1 MGTFSSQFSE
11 AGPGGWQSGRRA
23 MLGGMEEMVEV
34 RDELGRPLRV
44 VPRSVM
50 RRGNLRHGATGIMAV
65 NSSGQVYVHRRTDT
79 KDVYPGFHDFAA
91 GGVISAGEDPPD
103 SARRELAEEL
113 GITGVVLEFMGE
125 ADYRD
130 ERIDLHAWLYR
141 VRWDSPNVHQ
151 PSEVAWGR
159 WMDVEEVQTMIDDP
173 ALDVMP
179 DAVALWTAVDWRRG
193 LTG

>member
-1 MGTFSSQFSE
+1 
-11 AGPGGWQSGRRA
+11 
-23 MLGGMEEMVEV
+23 MEELVEV
-34 RDELGRPLRV
+34 RDEQGNPVRV

-50 RRGNLRHGATGIMAV
+50 RRENLRHGATGIMVV
-65 NSSGQVYVHRRTDT
+65 NSSEQVYVHRRTDT

-91 GGVISAGEDPPD
+91 GGVISAGEEPVD

-113 GITGVVLEFMGE
+113 GITGVALEFMGE

-130 ERIDLHAWLYR
+130 EHIDLHAWLYR
-141 VRWDSPNVHQ
+141 VRWDGPVVHQ

-159 WMDVEEVQTMIDDP
+159 WMDVDEVQAMIDDP
-173 ALDVMP
+173 TVDVMP

-193 LTG
+193 IDCTDSAAGRP